1 MKYMTTVVKSVA
13 LLTINSLAIQIYLMT
28 PAQQTMAVPPND
40 IELGRAWYKPTYT
53 HKLPTSIKE
62 DIEESS
68 TGYGARG
75 NAASHHIRRD
85 IYIP

>member
-1 MKYMTTVVKSVA
+1 MKYITTVVKSVA
-13 LLTINSLAIQIYLMT
+13 LLTIDSLETQIYPRT
-28 PAQQTMAVPPND
+28 AAQEIMAVPLNK
-40 IELGRAWYKPTYT
+40 IELGRTWSMLTDT
-53 HKLPTSIKE
+53 HKLPTSIKK

-68 TGYGARG
+68 TGYGAGG